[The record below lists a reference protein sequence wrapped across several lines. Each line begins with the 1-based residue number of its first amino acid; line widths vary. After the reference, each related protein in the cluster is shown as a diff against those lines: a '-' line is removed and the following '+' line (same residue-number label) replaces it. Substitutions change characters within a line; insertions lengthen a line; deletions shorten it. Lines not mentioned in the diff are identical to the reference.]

1 MKIHLTVDQPP
12 MGGYLWGCPQNKEL
26 KNPNEFYNC
35 WEYCMEGQCT
45 ELYAPSIMDIFRTS
59 ELEKI
64 IPRWAKLIA
73 PSGKILLGGVDLYIL
88 SREAIRR
95 SKDLGQINDILFDKS
110 YGIQSITSAGST
122 REFLQSQGF
131 SVSNVLID
139 YDNFAYTVEG
149 IKNAG

>member
-1 MKIHLTVDQPP
+1 MKIQLTVDQPA
-12 MGGYLWGCPQNKEL
+12 MGGYVWASPQSKEL
-26 KNPNEFYNC
+26 KNPAGFYNC

-45 ELYAPSIMDIFRTS
+45 HLYAPSIMDLFRTS

-73 PSGKILLGGVDLYIL
+73 PNGKILLGGTDLYIL
-88 SREAIRR
+88 AREAIRR
-95 SKDLGQINDILFDKS
+95 EKDLGQINDILFDKS

-131 SVSNVLID
+131 LVSNVLID
-139 YDNFAYTVEG
+139 YDNFTYTVEG
-149 IKNAG
+149 IRDAG